1 MDNNDNAT
9 LARLDVRV
17 SHLEDTKREHSE
29 RLSKVEKAVWKLYA
43 AALVGS
49 GTGAA
54 AVLKIFGE

>member
-1 MDNNDNAT
+1 MDNNGTT

-17 SHLEDTKREHSE
+17 AHLEEAQRDHAKR
-29 RLSKVEKAVWKLYA
+29 LTKVENVVWKLYA

-54 AVLKIFGE
+54 AVLKIFGG